1 METRGTLRPSR
12 VFSIGSR
19 HRSKHGL
26 SLRVAWRSAPTNAR
40 LIWVLSR
47 PDLRFYAGHQ
57 SRFHYFGLKGSSR
70 RRGSL
75 CGVRLQGSKVE
86 AHRSSLAS
94 LQFPKGRVF
103 IINRG
108 AAIGT
113 RLISAMPLTA
123 ARRRTSLEVRG
134 GPGGDIPEGA
144 IPFLS
149 VTRVFAVYWHQRKE
163 QVPVHVP
170 KFFCP
175 LS

>member
-57 SRFHYFGLKGSSR
+57 SRFHYFGLKAAAAAEVH
-70 RRGSL
+70 
-75 CGVRLQGSKVE
+75 CAVCVSK
-86 AHRSSLAS
+86 AARWKRTGPPSQA

>member
-94 LQFPKGRVF
+94 PTVSQRACIHYKSGRCDWDAVDF
-103 IINRG
+103 CYALNSG
-108 AAIGT
+108 AKADIAGGP
-113 RLISAMPLTA
+113 RR
-123 ARRRTSLEVRG
+123 ARRRHSRRRHSIFIGNAGLC
-134 GPGGDIPEGA
+134 
-144 IPFLS
+144 S
-149 VTRVFAVYWHQRKE
+149 YWHQRKE